1 MSRRFGSWFIPRERD
16 KIMTVECT
24 MPIHR
29 HEAPMRNRSR
39 VVAPFILVC
48 VLSLLGPSRAHAQ
61 TSPDDIRAQMDAIYA
76 RVQTLRLSYDKK
88 DQLKADNMMRDY
100 DRLKNRLELE
110 IRTQQLE
117 TRSQRT
123 TKVTSQQRI
132 EPTAQAGARP
142 NPTPTTLSTADAERR
157 DKTKAAIQKCM
168 DSIRLPEN
176 CATFVTTECINA
188 KVREKRRCE
197 AIGLA
202 PANAP

>member
-1 MSRRFGSWFIPRERD
+1 
-16 KIMTVECT
+16 MTVECT
-24 MPIHR
+24 MPVR
-29 HEAPMRNRSR
+29 LHEAAAMRSR
-39 VVAPFILVC
+39 SWAIAPFILVC
-48 VLSLLGPSRAHAQ
+48 LLSLLGRSNAHAQ
-61 TSPDDIRAQMDAIYA
+61 TSADDIRAQMDAIYA

-88 DQLKADNMMRDY
+88 DQQKADGMMRDY

-117 TRSQRT
+117 TRAQRT

-132 EPTAQAGARP
+132 EPTAQAGTRP
-142 NPTPTTLSTADAERR
+142 NSTPTTLSTADAERR
-157 DKTKAAIQKCM
+157 NKTEAAIQNCM

-202 PANAP
+202 PATAP